1 MSRHPAQTRARIA
14 QTVSRLHSLV
24 HPETIAPDRLE
35 VSGRT
40 GRQGWHAAQGLD
52 YRPAELGEPLGPL
65 WATYWF
71 RIGATLP
78 ADWAGS
84 RVDLLWD
91 SGSEATLWE
100 DGRVVQGL
108 YSGWRALREVA
119 PLREP
124 AVAGERVEL
133 AVEVACNS
141 WAGDEPP
148 LAPGADPVLAAR
160 WRLGRTW
167 EEPTADAAG
176 RAPAPAAR
184 LERCALARFDP
195 DAWALLC
202 DLELLAGLDAEPGLD
217 PAWSATLLRE
227 LDAFC
232 ADWDAADRA
241 TWPAAC
247 DHLGG
252 LLATRG
258 ADPRHHVVAVGHA
271 HVDTAWVWPLAET
284 RRKLVRTAA
293 NQLALM
299 DRYPEHRYAASSA
312 QHYAWL
318 EEDAPELFARV
329 AERVADGRWE
339 VVGGAWVEPD
349 CNLAAGESLVR
360 QLLYGQRW
368 FERRFG
374 ARCSVYWSPD
384 TFGHHG
390 QLPQILRAA
399 GIERF
404 VTQKLA
410 WNQFTHPPHDT
421 FRWRGTD
428 GSEVVAHL
436 PPVKT
441 YNSEL
446 TPAELR
452 ASVAAFQDH
461 DRAGTSLVLFGH
473 GDGGGGP
480 TPEMLERARRM
491 RDLRGVPAVEPGR
504 SDAFFDGL
512 PAELPAIVGELYFEY
527 HRGTYTSQARTKRGN
542 RTGERLLHEAEAAAA
557 LAWAA
562 GRAPY
567 PDLEPVWQT
576 LLRNQFHDILPGS
589 SLREVHATAEAELA
603 QVAERAEAARDA
615 ALAALA
621 PPGDGRAARPVNLTG
636 FARRDVLETP
646 AGELV
651 FAACPPYG
659 FGTAEAPPAP
669 ARAERDGAAIVLANG
684 RLRATLDEGGRLL
697 SLRLGD
703 REALAGPGNVLELYE
718 DRPTAFDAWELEPYH
733 EGTRSPC
740 APAETAEL
748 ASAGPLR
755 AEVVFRHRIGA
766 ASTLEQRVR
775 LDAGADRLEFRLR
788 VDWRERHRV
797 LKVAFPLAVHADAA
811 TYGAPFGVHVRA
823 THRNTAADLARFEV
837 PAHGFADVSE
847 HGFGVALLSGGYG
860 FSADGATLRHTLL
873 RAPTDPDPEADQGEH
888 ALAYAVLPHAGGWQD
903 GGVVAAAAGFLGAP
917 AWVAG
922 DAPAGPLAE
931 AGPAGLV
938 LDTIKRAEDGSAL
951 VLRLYEAHGGRGT
964 GRVRLAGGVVAA
976 RRANALE
983 DPGEPLLVED
993 GEIVLPYRPFEL
1005 ITLRVRVA

>member
-1 MSRHPAQTRARIA
+1 MTRHPAQSRARIA
-14 QTVSRLHSLV
+14 QTVSRLRSLV

-35 VSGRT
+35 LSERT
-40 GRQGWHAAQGLD
+40 DRRGWTGAQALAYAPAALG
-52 YRPAELGEPLGPL
+52 AELGPL

-71 RIGATLP
+71 RVGATVP
-78 ADWAGS
+78 DAWAGE

-91 SGSEATLWE
+91 SGSEATVWE
-100 DGRVVQGL
+100 DGRVVQGV
-108 YSGWRALREVA
+108 YTGWRALREVA
-119 PLREP
+119 PVREP
-124 AVAGERVEL
+124 ATAGERIEL

-148 LAPGADPVLAAR
+148 LAPGADPALAAR

-167 EEPTADAAG
+167 AEPTADAAG
-176 RAPAPAAR
+176 RAPVPAAR
-184 LERCALARFDP
+184 LERCALGRFDP
-195 DAWALLC
+195 EAWGLLC
-202 DLELLAGLDAEPGLD
+202 DLELLAGLEAEPGLD
-217 PAWSATLLRE
+217 HAWAATLLHE

-232 ADWDAADRA
+232 TAWDAADRA
-241 TWPAAC
+241 TWRPARAI
-247 DHLGG
+247 LAE
-252 LLATRG
+252 LLDTPG
-258 ADPRHHVVAVGHA
+258 AGPRHTAHAIGHA
-271 HVDTAWVWPLAET
+271 HVDTAWVWPLPET

-318 EEDAPELFARV
+318 EEDAPDLFARV
-329 AERVADGRWE
+329 AERVAEGRWE

-349 CNLAAGESLVR
+349 CNLPTGESLVR

-399 GIERF
+399 GIGRF

-410 WNQFTHPPHDT
+410 WNQFTHPPHDS

-428 GSEVVAHL
+428 GSEVLAHL

-452 ASVAAFQDH
+452 AGDAAFQDH
-461 DRAGTSLVLFGH
+461 DRSAASLVLFGH

-480 TPEMLERARRM
+480 TPEMLERARRL
-491 RDLRGVPAVEPGR
+491 RDLRGVPAVEVGR
-504 SDAFFDGL
+504 SDAFFARL
-512 PAELPAIVGELYFEY
+512 EAEPPAPAIVGELYFEY

-542 RTGERLLHEAEAAAA
+542 REGERLLHEAEAAAA

-562 GRAPY
+562 GAGEY
-567 PDLEPVWQT
+567 PEFEPVWRD
-576 LLRNQFHDILPGS
+576 LLRNQFHDILPGT
-589 SLREVHATAEAELA
+589 SLREVHALAERELA
-603 QVAERAEAARDA
+603 TVAERATALRDA

-621 PPGDGRAARPVNLTG
+621 PRAGGSPRPVNLTA
-636 FARRDVLETP
+636 FARRDVLTP
-646 AGELV
+646 PGGEPAV
-651 FAACPPYG
+651 FACPPYG
-659 FGTAEAPPAP
+659 AGVPAELAAPVTAEPSGAGVVLDNGTL
-669 ARAERDGAAIVLANG
+669 RAE
-684 RLRATLDEGGRLL
+684 LDAGGRLV

-703 REALAGPGNVLELYE
+703 REALAGPAGVLELYE
-718 DRPTAFDAWELEPYH
+718 DRPTAYDAWELEPYH
-733 EGTRSPC
+733 EQTRAPC
-740 APAETAEL
+740 PPAEALEIV
-748 ASAGPLR
+748 AAGPLR
-755 AEVVFRHRIGA
+755 AEVAFRHRIGA

-775 LDAGADRLEFRLR
+775 LDADAARLEVRLR

-797 LKVAFPLAVHADAA
+797 LKAAFPFAVHATAA
-811 TYGAPFGVHVRA
+811 TYGAPFGVHVRPA
-823 THRNTAADLARFEV
+823 HRNTTADFARYEV

-873 RAPTDPDPEADQGEH
+873 RSPTDPDPEADQGEH
-888 ALAYAVLPHAGGWQD
+888 ELAYALFPHAGGWQD
-903 GGVVAAAAGFLGAP
+903 GGVVAEAARFLRPPG
-917 AWVAG
+917 WVAG
-922 DAPAGPLAE
+922 AVPAGPLAQAE
-931 AGPAGLV
+931 PAGLV
-938 LDTIKRAEDGSAL
+938 LDTLKRAEDGTEL

-964 GRVRLAGGVVAA
+964 GRVRLAAGVAA
-976 RRANALE
+976 ACRANALE
-983 DPGEPLLVED
+983 DPGEPLAVED
-993 GEIVLPYRPFEL
+993 GAIVVPYRPFEL
-1005 ITLRVRVA
+1005 ITLRVRT